1 MSAVLPTGHIYYCIG
16 RKPSAGGQ
24 HVNVDHVVA
33 LRSAGLRASLLYMET
48 GQQLEDFETPA
59 PLVRSSQHSFTSEQ
73 DVYVTPEPW
82 RPIIEF
88 LVSRPGTRIIHCQN
102 PFYVFHG
109 FKDVQSIQAMG
120 YRQML
125 SCSGYTT
132 NMLRQFGYHDPI
144 HTVRP
149 AVDPVF
155 SHQNQPRQLQ
165 IAYMPRKRE
174 SEAVFMQGLF
184 KSLYPQWKDVPWV
197 PIKDMTRQQCA
208 YVLNKSAVFA
218 SFSFIEGLG
227 LPPLEAMACGCIV
240 AGFDGLG
247 GADYA
252 NPSNGFWA
260 SEGDYQGFA
269 RQLAHALLCFQ
280 HTPWQQQLRID
291 SQSSLRQYTQ
301 TSFKSSLQQAW
312 ETILG
317 ARIESFSLQTKT

>member
-1 MSAVLPTGHIYYCIG
+1 MSTAPQGHIYYCMG
-16 RKPSAGGQ
+16 GKPSAGGQ
-24 HVNVDHVVA
+24 HVNVEHVVA
-33 LRSAGLRASLLYMET
+33 LRAAGWRASLLYMET
-48 GQQLEDFETPA
+48 GQPVQTFETAA
-59 PLVRSSQHSFTSEQ
+59 PVVRSSQLTLTSEH
-73 DVYVTPEPW
+73 DVYVIPEPW
-82 RPIIEF
+82 KQVIEF
-88 LVSRPGTRIIHCQN
+88 FAQRPGTRIIHCQN

-109 FKDVQSIQAMG
+109 FKDIQSIRAMG

-132 NMLRQFGYHDPI
+132 SQLRQFGYEDPI

-155 SHQNQPRQLQ
+155 THRNQPRQLQ

-174 SEAVFMQGLF
+174 IETVFVQGLF
-184 KSLYPQWKDVPWV
+184 RSLYPEWKEVPWV
-197 PIKDMTRQQCA
+197 PIKDMTRAQCA
-208 YVLNKSAVFA
+208 EVLNASAVFA

-260 SEGDYQGFA
+260 KEGDHASFA
-269 RQLAHALLCFQ
+269 QQLALALRASQNPAWRHDLMQAQKSTLSHYNMSSFRQ
-280 HTPWQQQLRID
+280 STHEAWSLIVKDRPQQFRLP
-291 SQSSLRQYTQ
+291 
-301 TSFKSSLQQAW
+301 
-312 ETILG
+312 
-317 ARIESFSLQTKT
+317 